1 MFLKLIAFL
10 IMLFSGT
17 ILWQHSALEIL
28 ALTPIDPIPKVRQLM
43 AEERYAE
50 ASEYLEYFENS
61 PFVDQTV
68 VQALKNEIEAIRES
82 PEYQLKHLQEGIVH
96 GTSDETIG
104 QMTGLVT
111 NLLVIGDIRDLS
123 WQAWNWSQDK
133 EVDEVIVALSMIG
146 LVATG
151 LQVASVGTATP
162 VKGTVAVLKGARRLG
177 RLPDW
182 LGRALVD
189 GADSAWR
196 TRSLDG
202 LSDLLGDAQR
212 LLDRGGRSG
221 LYLLGQ
227 TVDPG
232 SLKRMADFSHRF
244 GSESGMVWRLGGE
257 SVVKLLSRDPTIST
271 DTLKLASW
279 YGPKGLQVL
288 ERTGS
293 LRFVTVTKYASRSA
307 KTVYQGEWI
316 KLLMRIPDLWLWLA
330 IGLSGMI
337 LMPWRWVYRR

>member
-1 MFLKLIAFL
+1 MFMKLIAFVVMTL
-10 IMLFSGT
+10 SGL

-28 ALTPIDPIPKVRQLM
+28 VLTPIDPIPEVQTLM

-50 ASEYLEYFENS
+50 GAEYLEYFENS

-68 VQALKNEIEAIRES
+68 LQALATEIDTIRES
-82 PEYQLKHLQEGIVH
+82 PEYQLKHIQQGIVY

-104 QMTGLVT
+104 QVTGLVT
-111 NLLVIGDIRDLS
+111 NFLVIGDVRDL
-123 WQAWNWSQDK
+123 AWESLKWTQDE
-133 EVDEVIVALSMIG
+133 EVDEVIVALSTIG

-182 LGRALVD
+182 LGRALVE
-189 GADSAWR
+189 GADKAWR
-196 TRSLDG
+196 ARSLNG
-202 LSDLLGDAQR
+202 LSDLLGDVR
-212 LLDRGGRSG
+212 LLLDRGGRSG

-227 TVDPG
+227 TVDPV
-232 SLKRMADFSHRF
+232 SLKRMADFTERF
-244 GSESGMVWRLGGE
+244 GSESGMVWRLAGE
-257 SVVKLLSRDPTIST
+257 SVVKLSRDPAISS

-279 YGPKGLQVL
+279 YGPKGFEVL

-293 LRFVTVTKYASRSA
+293 LRFVTVTKYASRGA
-307 KTVYQGEWI
+307 KTLYQGEWI
-316 KLLMRIPDLWLWLA
+316 TLLMRIPDRWLWLA
-330 IGLSGMI
+330 IGLSGML
-337 LMPWRWVYRR
+337 LMPWRLFYRQ